1 MTSAKKLILF
11 IVVLVLL
18 GGVVAASL
26 LQRDRNRV
34 TVQTERAGV
43 ETIVAQ
49 VTASGEITPKT
60 YADISPKNIGQI
72 TNLYVK
78 EGDHVHAG
86 ELLAK
91 LWNVQQAAQVSAMQA
106 SLKTSQANLAAQQA
120 VLGTAQANVYR
131 DTALLAQQRQN
142 WRRAQA
148 LYEDQL
154 LALSDYQTAE
164 ANYKSAV
171 AQLRVS
177 EASLKQTQAQVAS
190 TRAQIAQ
197 AGANLRAAQDVL
209 DLTEFRSP
217 LNGVV
222 TYLPVH
228 VGDTVVMGIENSPG
242 SVLMRVA
249 DMSIVTAEVQ
259 VDETDIASVHVGQPA
274 AIAIDAYGDR
284 KFRGHVTQ
292 VGDTAILRSTGAA
305 ATSSTGSDAQ
315 QAKDF
320 KVTVQLDNPPR
331 DIRPGL
337 SCTATITTGTAPHAV
352 AVPLQAVVE
361 RDPSQLK
368 PQSASADPPGGVPS
382 TVTAKQKPIQGIFV
396 VDPKTMTADFVP
408 ATTGI
413 TGVDH
418 IQVLSG
424 VHAGDEVV
432 TGPYSALRTLANHAA
447 ITIDNS
453 LQSPAATAGG
463 GS

>member
-18 GGVVAASL
+18 GGIVAVSL
-26 LQRDRNRV
+26 LARNRNRV

-60 YADISPKNIGQI
+60 YADISPTNIGQI

-78 EGDHVHAG
+78 EGDHVRVG

-91 LWNVQQAAQVSAMQA
+91 LWNVQQSAQVAAMQA
-106 SLKTSQANLAAQQA
+106 TLKTSQANLRAQQA
-120 VLGTAQANVYR
+120 MLGTAQANLYR
-131 DTALLAQQRQN
+131 DTAQLAQQRQN

-154 LALSDYQTAE
+154 LAQSDFQTAE
-164 ANYKSAV
+164 ANYKTAV

-177 EASLKQTQAQVAS
+177 QATLKQSQ
-190 TRAQIAQ
+190 AQIASLRAQTGQ
-197 AGANLRAAQDVL
+197 AAANLHSAQDAL
-209 DLTEFRSP
+209 SLTEFRSP
-217 LNGVV
+217 LNGIV

-249 DMSIVTAEVQ
+249 DMSVVTAEVQ
-259 VDETDIASVHVGQPA
+259 VDETDIASVRVGQPT
-274 AIAIDAYGDR
+274 AITIDAYGDR
-284 KFRGHVTQ
+284 KFRGHVTE

-305 ATSSTGSDAQ
+305 ATSATGSDAQ

-320 KVTVQLDNPPR
+320 KVVVQLDNPPQS
-331 DIRPGL
+331 IRPGL
-337 SCTATITTGTAPHAV
+337 SCTATITTGTAPNAV
-352 AVPLQAVVE
+352 AIPLQAVVE
-361 RDPSQLK
+361 RDPSQLQ
-368 PQSASADPPGGVPS
+368 PASAAADPPTSVPS
-382 TVTAKQKPIQGIFV
+382 SVTAKQTPVQGVFV
-396 VDPKTMTADFVP
+396 IDPKSMTANFVP
-408 ATTGI
+408 ASTGI

-418 IQVLSG
+418 IQVLTG
-424 VHAGDEVV
+424 VRAGQEVV
-432 TGPYSALRTLANHAA
+432 TGPYSALRTLADHAPV
-447 ITIDNS
+447 TIDNS
-453 LQSPAATAGG
+453 VQAAASTSG